1 MSPARG
7 APGLIPTLCPRT
19 LGVVQI
25 SRRSRQRFADLA
37 AADGTVRT
45 IEEAYA
51 VERVCVAPG
60 VPGAGGW
67 ATPCRL
73 CSNRTG
79 HRSWRLRDRGARL
92 LRVYLAGI
100 DDWGRQ
106 TGFAVHAA

>member
-25 SRRSRQRFADLA
+25 SRRSRQEFADLA
-37 AADGTVRT
+37 AAHGTVRT

-51 VERVCVAPG
+51 VEGFVLPPAFQVPEVGQRRAVCAP
-60 VPGAGGW
+60 AE
-67 ATPCRL
+67 
-73 CSNRTG
+73 
-79 HRSWRLRDRGARL
+79 RDIDPADSETAERL

-106 TGFAVHAA
+106 TGFIWRSS